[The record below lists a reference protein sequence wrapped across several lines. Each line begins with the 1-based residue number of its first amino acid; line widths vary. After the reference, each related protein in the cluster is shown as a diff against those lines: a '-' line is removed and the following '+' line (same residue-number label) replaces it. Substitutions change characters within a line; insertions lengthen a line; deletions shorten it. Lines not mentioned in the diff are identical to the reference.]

1 MRSRYLNSNNVQRV
15 LWKWTAIPNALI
27 NVLEEGLVCAV
38 DEALRTFLASTE
50 DPEGLRQSLAS
61 KSQEAGARKKP
72 TCRSGLAS
80 LTPSG
85 PQPPTL
91 AATPSRDAIQDIG
104 MRLV

>member
-1 MRSRYLNSNNVQRV
+1 MGSQR
-15 LWKWTAIPNALI
+15 LTAIPNALI
-27 NVLEEGLVCAV
+27 KVLEGLVCAV
-38 DEALRTFLASTE
+38 DEALGALLASIG
-50 DPEGLRQSLAS
+50 DPGGLRQSLAS

-72 TCRSGLAS
+72 TRRSGLAS
-80 LTPSG
+80 LTPSR